1 VSNYTQIT
9 DFSAKDALAT
19 GDANKKILGSDMDAE
34 LAAISTAIATKG
46 DDSGLVHTTGTET
59 VAGDKTLSGNN
70 THSGTNT
77 VSGALNVSGITTH
90 TNKVVMTSKPVWLAE
105 GASVASASDCDIW
118 AAGDGNTVHVTGTT
132 TITDWGTAP
141 QAGAWMRVVF
151 DGVLQLTYNATTNA
165 LPTSA
170 NITTEAGDSCI
181 VYADS
186 TSAYSIYDYTRQS
199 GKPLVDYE
207 TAGPVLLESGSASAA
222 STKDIALDAYP
233 TYTHFKIRLRNV
245 HASAASDLYLRYS
258 TDSGSSFVT
267 TSGYSYIGSY
277 ISNTGTPAQTLF
289 SDGGSAADQ
298 INLTG
303 GGSLISNNATWGYGD
318 LEIDL
323 FGALDTSVTA
333 KIKWT
338 GALNSGGQ
346 FSQVYIS
353 GMGEVQTGSND
364 VTDIRFLLST
374 GTVSFDYE
382 LYGWN

>member
-9 DFSAKDALAT
+9 DFSAKDALAS

-151 DGVLQLTYNATTNA
+151 DGALQLTYNATTNA

-170 NITTEAGDSCI
+170 NITTAAGDSCI

-186 TSAYSIYDYTRQS
+186 TSAYSVYDYTRQN

-207 TAGPVLLESGSASAA
+207 TGGMVLLESGTKSAA
-222 STKDIALDAYP
+222 ATNSWVMTSYTGYANKLLRIRAL
-233 TYTHFKIRLRNV
+233 V
-245 HASAASDLYLRYS
+245 
-258 TDSGSSFVT
+258 VT
-267 TSGYSYIGSY
+267 TD
-277 ISNTGTPAQTLF
+277 AVTLAF
-289 SDGGSAADQ
+289 KVSTDGGSSYDGGASDYSWLASVVQMTAVPAITATDVGDNADTDVS
-298 INLTG
+298 LTG
-303 GGSLISNNATWGYGD
+303 
-318 LEIDL
+318 
-323 FGALDTSVTA
+323 
-333 KIKWT
+333 
-338 GALNSGGQ
+338 
-346 FSQVYIS
+346 
-353 GMGEVQTGSND
+353 D
-364 VTDIRFLLST
+364 VTLGNDAGFHADFDVTLLST
-374 GTVSFDYE
+374 TSASQLSMKWDGTMIESVNNLLATVKGAARRLASQDTDAVQIAVSSGTIACSYE